1 MTRTAQQI
9 VAEARAS
16 ITEIAVQDVA
26 KGVAGALIIDVRE
39 PAEYESGHLQG
50 AINIPR
56 GVLEF
61 QVEAH
66 PALGGATEPEL
77 AVRDRP
83 VVLYCRTGGRSALAA
98 LSLQE
103 MGFKDVRSMAG
114 GITAWQEAQ
123 LPLRLR

>member
-16 ITEIAVQDVA
+16 ITEIPVQDVA
-26 KGVAGALIIDVRE
+26 RGVAGALIIDVRE
-39 PAEYESGHLQG
+39 PAEFESGHLQG

-77 AVRDRP
+77 ALRDRP

-98 LSLQE
+98 LSLQG

>member
-1 MTRTAQQI
+1 MTRTAQQM
-9 VAEARAS
+9 VSDARAS
-16 ITEIAVQDVA
+16 VTEVSVQDVA
-26 KGVAGALIIDVRE
+26 AGVPGAVVVDVRE
-39 PAEYESGHLQG
+39 PAEFDSGHLEG

-61 QVEAH
+61 QVDAH

-98 LSLQE
+98 QSLQD

-114 GITAWQEAQ
+114 GITAWQEAM